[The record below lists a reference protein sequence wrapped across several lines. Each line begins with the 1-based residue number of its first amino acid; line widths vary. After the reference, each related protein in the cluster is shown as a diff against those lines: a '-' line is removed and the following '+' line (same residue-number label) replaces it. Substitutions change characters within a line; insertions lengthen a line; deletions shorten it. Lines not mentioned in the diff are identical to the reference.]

1 MSATVKYSTTL
12 LEAPLVVADLRVRSP
27 PLTAM
32 GDASLTS
39 VDGAL
44 EGHGR
49 APSFSL
55 AQHNL
60 DDMADPIDSALYVPF
75 FSLWISH
82 DCYSSLTRIA
92 ICCGG

>member
-1 MSATVKYSTTL
+1 MRKLCLPQSSTRQRCSRRHSSL
-12 LEAPLVVADLRVRSP
+12 QVRSP

-32 GDASLTS
+32 GDASLMS

-75 FSLWISH
+75 FSLCDFS
-82 DCYSSLTRIA
+82 
-92 ICCGG
+92 